1 MPDMPTDITKAAKDL
16 AGAAK
21 DATYVVIGAGV
32 IGFQKA
38 QVQRQ
43 ELGKRLADP
52 KSAVTTVRT
61 NVSTAIQGMDLSVDG
76 VAEQIEQLIEKFEQ
90 TVAPLEE
97 KLPSK
102 AQDLTKQAH
111 VQAKQA
117 RMQIRSLIPS

>member
-1 MPDMPTDITKAAKDL
+1 MPELPTDITKAAKDL

-32 IGFQKA
+32 LGFQKA

-43 ELGKRLADP
+43 ELTKRLSDP
-52 KSAVTTVRT
+52 NGTITTVRS
-61 NVSTAIQGMDLSVDG
+61 NVTTAFKGMDLSVDG
-76 VAEQIEQLIEKFEQ
+76 VADQIEQFIEKLEGA
-90 TVAPLEE
+90 VAPLEE

-111 VQAKQA
+111 AQAKQA
-117 RMQIRSLIPS
+117 RQQVRSLIPS